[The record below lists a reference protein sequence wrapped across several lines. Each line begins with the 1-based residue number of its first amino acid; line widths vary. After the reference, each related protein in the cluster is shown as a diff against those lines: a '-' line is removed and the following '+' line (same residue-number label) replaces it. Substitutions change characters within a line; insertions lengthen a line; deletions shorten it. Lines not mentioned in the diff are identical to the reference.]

1 MSTVRPTYQARE
13 IFTVARC
20 GDGWAVHHL
29 DEVSGPTPTKEEA
42 RALAHRMARAAHDA
56 GRPSQVTIADE
67 AGFFAAGG
75 LVAR

>member
-1 MSTVRPTYQARE
+1 MAMNSLQPRE

-20 GDGWAVHHL
+20 GDGWAVEHAG
-29 DEVSGPTPTKEEA
+29 EVSEPAATKEEA
-42 RALAHRMARAAHDA
+42 RALAHRMARAAHDQ
-56 GRPSQVTIADE
+56 GRPSQVTVADE